1 MRGRAVPSQKYAR
14 HQHRVAGLLLVAAL
28 SAAACAPSEP
38 EPPASSLRDD
48 RDGPDHDDGVRDSDR
63 PDRGERP
70 GLIVLIVVDQL
81 PQYLLAR
88 YEALFSGGL
97 RRLLRDGQVYTRG
110 SHDHAQT
117 YTAPGYATIA
127 TGVHPRNHGIVGN
140 QWREWTGDRWAYV
153 ENFEDSTESVLGRPG
168 LPGFSPRKLD
178 ATGLADWLVAADRD
192 ARIVSI
198 SGKYRGAVPLAGHVD
213 AHVYV
218 FDDEYGPGFTTS
230 TFYRREL
237 PGWLRRFNEERL
249 AAFLADSVW
258 ESTVP
263 ESARGASRPDTV
275 AYEHGGAHVAFPHRF
290 VEEANPGDAAD
301 AAAFYAWW
309 EDTPM
314 LDEAAVELAMDA
326 VAALQLGQRE
336 ATDLLA
342 LALSATDHVGHAFG
356 PFSREQLD
364 NLLRLDRSLGDL
376 FAFLDRTVGAGDYLV
391 ALSSDHGVLP
401 APEYRQ
407 ELGEEGG
414 RVAPAQVLEM
424 AEAIDTVTAAS
435 ETERNARRAAVLE
448 EFELVADAM
457 TREELLS
464 SGPADT
470 MLTLYRRGY
479 RRDRPTGLG
488 NRGVSV
494 RLREGYMT
502 GGNTATHG
510 SPYAYDR
517 RVPIVFM
524 GAGVKAGRSNERV
537 ATVDIAPTL
546 ARLAGVPFPDNL
558 DGRVLICD
566 GC

>member
-1 MRGRAVPSQKYAR
+1 MRTPRRPREHG
-14 HQHRVAGLLLVAAL
+14 VAGLVLAAAL

-38 EPPASSLRDD
+38 GPPASSLRA
-48 RDGPDHDDGVRDSDR
+48 DHGERVHGDARVGQ
-63 PDRGERP
+63 GERP
-70 GLIVLIVVDQL
+70 ELIVLIVVDQL
-81 PQYLLAR
+81 PQYLFAR
-88 YEALFSGGL
+88 YDTLFSGGFG
-97 RRLLRDGQVYTRG
+97 RLLRDGRVYTRG
-110 SHDHAQT
+110 SHDHSST
-117 YTAPGYATIA
+117 TTAPGHATIA
-127 TGVHPRNHGIVGN
+127 TGVYPRNHGIVAN
-140 QWREWTGDRWAYV
+140 SWREWTDDRWVSV
-153 ENFEDSTESVLGRPG
+153 ENFQDSTESVLGRPG

-198 SGKYRGAVPLAGHVD
+198 SGKYRGAVPLAGRVD

-218 FDDEYGPGFTTS
+218 FDDKYGPGFTTS
-230 TFYRREL
+230 TFYRPEL

-249 AAFLADSVW
+249 AVLLADSVW

-275 AYEHGGAHVAFPHRF
+275 VYEHGGVHVAFPHRF
-290 VEEANPGDAAD
+290 VEEANSGDADD
-301 AAAFYAWW
+301 AAAFYTWW
-309 EDTPM
+309 EETPM

-342 LALSATDHVGHAFG
+342 LALSSTDRVGHAFG

-364 NLLRLDRSLGDL
+364 NLLRLDRALGDL
-376 FAFLDRTVGAGDYLV
+376 FAFLDRTVGTGNYVV

-414 RVAPAQVLEM
+414 RVAPAQVEEM
-424 AEAIDTVTAAS
+424 VQAIDSVSAAS
-435 ETERNARRAAVLE
+435 ETERNTRRAAVLE
-448 EFELVADAM
+448 EFDLVADAM

-464 SGPADT
+464 SDPGDT
-470 MLTLYRRGY
+470 LLTLYRRCY
-479 RRDRPTGLG
+479 RRDRPTGFG
-488 NRGVSV
+488 DRGVNV

-502 GGNTATHG
+502 GNNTATHG

-524 GAGVKAGRSNERV
+524 GAGVKAGRSDERV

-546 ARLAGVPFPDNL
+546 ARLAGVPFPDTL
-558 DGRVLICD
+558 DGRVLVCD

>member
-1 MRGRAVPSQKYAR
+1 MRAPRRPREHG
-14 HQHRVAGLLLVAAL
+14 VAGLLLAVAL
-28 SAAACAPSEP
+28 SATACAPSEP
-38 EPPASSLRDD
+38 GPPASSLQDD
-48 RDGPDHDDGVRDSDR
+48 RERPDGSGRVDGVERVDHGGR
-63 PDRGERP
+63 PA
-70 GLIVLIVVDQL
+70 LIVLIVVDQL
-81 PQYLLAR
+81 PQYLFAR
-88 YEALFSGGL
+88 YEALFSGGF
-97 RRLLRDGQVYTRG
+97 RRLLRDGRVYTHG
-110 SHDHAQT
+110 SHEHSST
-117 YTAPGYATIA
+117 TTAPGHTTIA
-127 TGVHPRNHGIVGN
+127 TGVYPLNHGIVAN
-140 QWREWTGDRWAYV
+140 WWREWTGDRWAYV

-198 SGKYRGAVPLAGHVD
+198 SGKYRGAVPLAGRVA

-218 FDDEYGPGFTTS
+218 FDDKYGPGFTTS
-230 TFYRREL
+230 TFYRPEL

-249 AAFLADSVW
+249 AALLADSVW

-290 VEEANPGDAAD
+290 VEEANPGDVAD

-326 VAALQLGQRE
+326 VAVLQLGQRE

-342 LALSATDHVGHAFG
+342 LALSATDRVGHAFG

-364 NLLRLDRSLGDL
+364 NLLRLDRVLGDL
-376 FAFLDRTVGAGDYLV
+376 FAFLDRTVGTGDYLV

-414 RVAPAQVLEM
+414 RVTPAQVVEIVK
-424 AEAIDTVTAAS
+424 AIDTVSAAS

-448 EFELVADAM
+448 EFDFVADAM
-457 TREELLS
+457 TREELLA

-470 MLTLYRRGY
+470 LLTLYRRCY

-488 NRGVSV
+488 DRGVNV

-524 GAGVKAGRSNERV
+524 GAGVTDGRSDERV
-537 ATVDIAPTL
+537 ATVDIAPTI